1 MRDVLASRSHRSYDL
16 AVRLVCESV
25 QAFTC
30 AYEQGLMGTFYCLYA
45 DHIFMMT
52 VASDMLGMQ
61 TFYELVRFVGGGF
74 WQAVLQSGF
83 AGFLSR

>member
-45 DHIFMMT
+45 DHIFLMT
-52 VASDMLGMQ
+52 VASVNFSAASSSCASFVLKKHGGAS
-61 TFYELVRFVGGGF
+61 FYFSKVYG
-74 WQAVLQSGF
+74 
-83 AGFLSR
+83 